1 MGWVASNESS
11 GKEERHEIGV
21 ISSPGKSFMIKV
33 IFLELPLLWFY
44 CYDRLYAEKGCSLR
58 SFNDKE
64 TCIIIDFCY
73 DTG

>member
-21 ISSPGKSFMIKV
+21 ISSPGKNFIRKV

-44 CYDRLYAEKGCSLR
+44 CYDRLYA
-58 SFNDKE
+58 
-64 TCIIIDFCY
+64 
-73 DTG
+73 